1 MSLAEQA
8 VDMVKLS
15 VRHNGDEMD
24 IRAYVKVKHVEWGVG
39 AEGGQQ
45 VGGVGDGAWGHQGGG
60 GDRDRGG
67 G

>member
-24 IRAYVKVKHVEWGVG
+24 IRAYVKHVEWGVG

-45 VGGVGDGAWGHQGGG
+45 VGGV
-60 GDRDRGG
+60 
-67 G
+67 

>member
-1 MSLAEQA
+1 
-8 VDMVKLS
+8 MVKLS

-24 IRAYVKVKHVEWGVG
+24 IRAYVKHVEWGVG